1 MSLEYILRSINYTLK
16 IKLCFHLK
24 LIGFSRKLGIRIN
37 DEDLPRYDTHL
48 YIKTM
53 EIINYKSIGT
63 VLYTVLRNH

>member
-37 DEDLPRYDTHL
+37 DEDLRDTTL
-48 YIKTM
+48 TFILK
-53 EIINYKSIGT
+53 
-63 VLYTVLRNH
+63 L